1 MERDDG
7 TIDWDAAFE
16 ALVAG
21 LRPPRYMRVARLAG
35 QATAACILLLMA
47 AWMLLSLVAESMD
60 DLGRPWL

>member
-21 LRPPRYMRVARLAG
+21 LRPPRRVQVVRVAWQAVAAVTLLA
-35 QATAACILLLMA
+35 LA
-47 AWMLLSLVAESMD
+47 AWTLLALVAESLED
-60 DLGRPWL
+60 FGRPWL

>member
-21 LRPPRYMRVARLAG
+21 LRPPRYARVARVAW
-35 QATAACILLLMA
+35 QATGACILLVVA
-47 AWMLLSLVAESMD
+47 AWMLLSLVAESLD

>member
-21 LRPPRYMRVARLAG
+21 LRKPRFSRVARVAW
-35 QATAACILLLMA
+35 QATGACILLLIA
-47 AWMLLSLVAESMD
+47 VWMLLSLVVESLD